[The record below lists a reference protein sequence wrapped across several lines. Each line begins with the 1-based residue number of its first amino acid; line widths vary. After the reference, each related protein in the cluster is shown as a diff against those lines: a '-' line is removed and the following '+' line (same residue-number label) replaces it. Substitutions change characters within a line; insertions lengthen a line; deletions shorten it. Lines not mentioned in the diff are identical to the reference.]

1 MSDIVLSAESLG
13 KVYPL
18 PKGELRVFQGI
29 NFRLQRGDLAAI
41 MGVSG
46 VGKTTLLNLLGAL
59 DRPSEGTIRLD
70 GEDLAVRSDLEIAG
84 LRNSKI
90 GFVFQFYHLLPE
102 FTALENISIP
112 LLIRGMGRKEAL
124 PRAQKLLDEVGLGE
138 KENYRPGQMSG
149 GEQQRVAIARAL
161 VNEPKVLLADE
172 PTGNL
177 DWKTGE
183 MVLRLIL
190 ELHQKKG
197 LSSVIVTHNEKIA
210 AYCHRLYVMEAGELK
225 LSPAPRR

>member
-1 MSDIVLSAESLG
+1 MNDIVLCAENLG
-13 KVYPL
+13 KAYPL

-29 NFRLQRGDLAAI
+29 NFELQRGDLAAI
-41 MGVSG
+41 MGMSG

-59 DRPSEGTIRLD
+59 DRPNEGTIRMD
-70 GEDLAVRSDLEIAG
+70 GEDLKGRSDLEISK

-102 FTALENISIP
+102 FTALENISFP
-112 LLIRGMGRKEAL
+112 LLIGGMGRKEAL
-124 PRAQKLLDEVGLGE
+124 PRARKLLDEVGLGD
-138 KENYRPGQMSG
+138 KANYRPGQMSG

-183 MVLRLIL
+183 MVLNLIL
-190 ELHQKKG
+190 DLHQKKG

-210 AYCHRLYVMEAGELK
+210 AYCHRLYIMEAGELK
-225 LSPAPRR
+225 LSPSFRR

>member
-1 MSDIVLSAESLG
+1 MNDVVLSAENLG
-13 KVYPL
+13 KAYPL

-29 NFRLQRGDLAAI
+29 DFELQRGDLAAI
-41 MGVSG
+41 MGMSG
-46 VGKTTLLNLLGAL
+46 VGKTTLLNLLGTL

-70 GEDLAVRSDLEIAG
+70 GEDLAVRSDLEISG

-112 LLIRGMGRKEAL
+112 LLIRGTARKEAL
-124 PRAQKLLDEVGLGE
+124 PRARKLLDEVGLGD
-138 KENYRPGQMSG
+138 KANFRPGQMSG
-149 GEQQRVAIARAL
+149 GEQQRVAVARAL

-190 ELHQKKG
+190 DLHQKKG

-210 AYCHRLYVMEAGELK
+210 AYCHKLYVMEAGELK
-225 LSPAPRR
+225 LSPPFWR

>member
-1 MSDIVLSAESLG
+1 MNDIVLSAENLG
-13 KVYPL
+13 KAYPL

-29 NFRLQRGDLAAI
+29 NFELQRGDLAAI

-46 VGKTTLLNLLGAL
+46 VGKTTLLNLLGTL

-70 GEDLAVRSDLEIAG
+70 GEDLAVRSDLEISG

-112 LLIRGMGRKEAL
+112 LLIRGTARKEAL
-124 PRAQKLLDEVGLGE
+124 PRARKLLDEVGLGD
-138 KENYRPGQMSG
+138 KANYRPGQMSG
-149 GEQQRVAIARAL
+149 GEQQRVAVARAL
-161 VNEPKVLLADE
+161 INEPKVLLADE

-190 ELHQKKG
+190 DLHQKKG

-225 LSPAPRR
+225 LSPRFGR

>member
-1 MSDIVLSAESLG
+1 MNDIVLSAESLG

>member
-1 MSDIVLSAESLG
+1 MNNIVLSAENLG

-29 NFRLQRGDLAAI
+29 DFELQRGDLAAI
-41 MGVSG
+41 MGISG
-46 VGKTTLLNLLGAL
+46 VGKTTLLNLLGTL

-70 GEDLAVRSDLEIAG
+70 GEDLAVRSDLEISG

-112 LLIRGMGRKEAL
+112 LLIRGTGRKEAL
-124 PRAQKLLDEVGLGE
+124 PRARKLLDEVGLGD
-138 KENYRPGQMSG
+138 KANFRPGQMSG
-149 GEQQRVAIARAL
+149 GEQQRVAVARAL

-190 ELHQKKG
+190 DLHQKKG

-225 LSPAPRR
+225 LSPPFGR

>member
-1 MSDIVLSAESLG
+1 MNDIVLSAESLG

-112 LLIRGMGRKEAL
+112 LLIRGMSRKEAL

>member
-1 MSDIVLSAESLG
+1 MNDIVLCAENLG
-13 KVYPL
+13 KTYPL

-29 NFRLQRGDLAAI
+29 NFKLQRGDLAAI

-59 DRPSEGTIRLD
+59 DRPNEGTIQLD
-70 GEDLAVRSDLEIAG
+70 GEDLGIRSDLEISK

-102 FTALENISIP
+102 FTALENISLP
-112 LLIRGMGRKEAL
+112 LLIRGLGRKEAL
-124 PRAQKLLDEVGLGE
+124 PRARKLLDEVGLGD
-138 KENYRPGQMSG
+138 KANYRPGQMSG

-183 MVLRLIL
+183 MVLKLIL
-190 ELHQKKG
+190 DLHQKKG

-210 AYCHRLYVMEAGELK
+210 VYCHRLYIMEAGELK
-225 LSPAPRR
+225 LSPSFRR

>member
-1 MSDIVLSAESLG
+1 MNNIVLSAENLG

-29 NFRLQRGDLAAI
+29 DFELQKGDLAAI
-41 MGVSG
+41 MGISG
-46 VGKTTLLNLLGAL
+46 VGKTTLLNLLGTL

-70 GEDLAVRSDLEIAG
+70 GEDLAVRSDLEISG

-112 LLIRGMGRKEAL
+112 LLIRGTGRKEAL
-124 PRAQKLLDEVGLGE
+124 PRARKLLDEVGLGD
-138 KENYRPGQMSG
+138 KANFRPGQMSG
-149 GEQQRVAIARAL
+149 GEQQRVAVARAL

-190 ELHQKKG
+190 DLHQKKG

-225 LSPAPRR
+225 LSPSFGR